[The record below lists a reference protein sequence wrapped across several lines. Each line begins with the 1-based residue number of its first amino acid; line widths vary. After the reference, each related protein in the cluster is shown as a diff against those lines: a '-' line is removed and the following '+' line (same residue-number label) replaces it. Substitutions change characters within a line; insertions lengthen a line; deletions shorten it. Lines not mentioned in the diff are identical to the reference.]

1 MHRQD
6 EKVTTARGRRSL
18 DVTGLPLA
26 VLGALLSCFLAAPL
40 VLLQQN
46 LSGRDIATT
55 LHDPATKAAVLTS
68 LGTASVSTAIIA
80 VLGVPLAYLLARF
93 RFPGRTLVSIL
104 VFLPLVLPP
113 VSAGILLLVLYGPYG
128 TVGQLFSPHGL
139 TFVDS
144 SSGIVLAQVFVAA
157 PFAIVAARSA
167 FEGID
172 REYEEAAASMG
183 ATLFQSFRH
192 VALPMA
198 LPGILAGLV
207 LSWMRALGE
216 FGATVILAYHP
227 YSLPVLNYVNL
238 SSTGL
243 TEALP
248 LALIA
253 LILAAG
259 VLLAL
264 FLLERVDWG
273 TRLTQPR

>member
-1 MHRQD
+1 MIRS
-6 EKVTTARGRRSL
+6 TAGGGRRHL
-18 DVTGLPLA
+18 DITGVPLL
-26 VLGALLSCFLAAPL
+26 VLGLLLFCFLAAPL
-40 VLLQQN
+40 VFLAGN
-46 LSGRDIATT
+46 LSGTDIATT
-55 LHDPATKAAVLTS
+55 LRDPQTREAVMTS
-68 LGTASVSTAIIA
+68 LGTASVTTGIIA

-93 RFPGRTLVSIL
+93 TFPGRTLIS
-104 VFLPLVLPP
+104 VFVYLPLVLPP

-128 TVGQLFSPHGL
+128 TIGQILSPHGL

-144 SSGIVLAQVFVAA
+144 SAGIVLAQVFVAA

-167 FEGID
+167 FESLD
-172 REYEEAAASMG
+172 SEYEEAAASMG
-183 ATLFQSFRH
+183 ASLWQRFWY
-192 VALPMA
+192 VALPLSRRA
-198 LPGILAGLV
+198 ILAGLV

-253 LILAAG
+253 LVLAGG

-264 FLLERVDWG
+264 ILLERVDWG

>member
-1 MHRQD
+1 MRRA
-6 EKVTTARGRRSL
+6 ARNSRRSF
-18 DVTGLPLA
+18 DRSGLPL
-26 VLGALLSCFLAAPL
+26 VLFGGCIFAFLAAPI
-40 VLLQQN
+40 VLLGQN
-46 LSGRDIATT
+46 LSGGDIATT
-55 LHDPATKAAVLTS
+55 LRDPQTESAVLTS
-68 LGTASVSTAIIA
+68 LGTASVSDVLIGL
-80 VLGVPLAYLLARF
+80 LGVPLAYLLARY
-93 RFPGRTLVSIL
+93 RFVGKTVVSVV

-128 TVGQLFSPHGL
+128 TIGQLLTPHGWSL
-139 TFVDS
+139 VDS
-144 SSGIVLAQVFVAA
+144 SSGIVLAQMFVAA

-167 FEGID
+167 FERID
-172 REYEEAAASMG
+172 PEFEEAARSMG
-183 ATLFQSFRH
+183 ATIWQCFRL

-198 LPGILAGLV
+198 RRGIVAGLV

-253 LILAAG
+253 LIIAAT

-264 FLLERVDWG
+264 TFIEGIDWG
-273 TRLTQPR
+273 VRLSRP

>member
-1 MHRQD
+1 VIRSS
-6 EKVTTARGRRSL
+6 AGGRRHL
-18 DVTGLPLA
+18 DISGIPLA
-26 VLGALLSCFLAAPL
+26 VSGLLLFCFLAAPL
-40 VLLQQN
+40 VLLGQN
-46 LSGRDIATT
+46 LSGADIAAT
-55 LHDPATKAAVLTS
+55 LRDPQTRTAVTTS
-68 LGTASVSTAIIA
+68 LGTATVTTLIIA
-80 VLGVPLAYLLARF
+80 ALGIPLAYVLARY
-93 RFPGRTLVSIL
+93 RFPGKTLISVF

-128 TVGQLFSPHGL
+128 TIGQLLSPHGL

-144 SSGIVLAQVFVAA
+144 SAGIVLAQVFVSA

-167 FEGID
+167 FEGIEI
-172 REYEEAAASMG
+172 EYEEAAASMG
-183 ATLFQSFRH
+183 ASVWQSFWH

-198 LPGILAGLV
+198 RRGIIAGLV

-253 LILAAG
+253 LVIAG
-259 VLLAL
+259 VVLVAL
-264 FLLERVDWG
+264 FLLEQVDWG
-273 TRLTQPR
+273 ARLTQPR

>member
-1 MHRQD
+1 VIRAS
-6 EKVTTARGRRSL
+6 TGRRRYL
-18 DVTGLPLA
+18 DVTGIPL
-26 VLGALLSCFLAAPL
+26 VLLGLVLFCFLAAPL
-40 VLLQQN
+40 LLLEQH
-46 LSGRDIATT
+46 LSGADIATT
-55 LHDPATKAAVLTS
+55 LHDPQTRAAVMTS
-68 LGTASVSTAIIA
+68 LGTATVSTLIIA
-80 VLGVPLAYLLARF
+80 ALGVPLAFLLARL
-93 RFPGRTLVSIL
+93 RFPGKTLVTIF

-128 TVGQLFSPHGL
+128 TIGQLLSPSGVS
-139 TFVDS
+139 FVDS
-144 SSGIVLAQVFVAA
+144 SSGIVIAQIFVAA

-172 REYEEAAASMG
+172 PEYEDAAASMG
-183 ATLFQSFRH
+183 ATLWQSFWH
-192 VALPMA
+192 VALPLA
-198 LPGILAGLV
+198 RGGILAGLV

-248 LALIA
+248 LALVA
-253 LILAAG
+253 LVLAAG

-273 TRLTQPR
+273 ARLTQPR

>member
-1 MHRQD
+1 VIRAS
-6 EKVTTARGRRSL
+6 TGGRRYL
-18 DVTGLPLA
+18 DLTGVPLV
-26 VLGALLSCFLAAPL
+26 VLGLLLFCFLAAPL
-40 VLLQQN
+40 VLLEQN
-46 LSGRDIATT
+46 LSGSDIATT
-55 LHDPATKAAVLTS
+55 LRDPQTKAALLTS
-68 LGTASVSTAIIA
+68 LGTASVTTAIVA
-80 VLGVPLAYLLARF
+80 LLGVPLAYLLARF
-93 RFPGRTLVSIL
+93 RFPGKTLISIF

-128 TVGQLFSPHGL
+128 TIGQLFTPRGF

-144 SSGIVLAQVFVAA
+144 SSGIVLAQLFVAA
-157 PFAIVAARSA
+157 PFGIISARSA
-167 FEGID
+167 FESLD
-172 REYEEAAASMG
+172 SEYEEAAATMG
-183 ATLFQSFRH
+183 ATLWQTFWH

-198 LPGILAGLV
+198 RPGILAGLV

-227 YSLPVLNYVNL
+227 YSLPVLNFVNL

-248 LALIA
+248 LALVA
-253 LILAAG
+253 LVIAAG

-273 TRLTQPR
+273 ARLTHPR

>member
-1 MHRQD
+1 MKR
-6 EKVTTARGRRSL
+6 VSTSGRLHL
-18 DVTGLPLA
+18 DLTGAPLA
-26 VLGALLSCFLAAPL
+26 VLGAVLFCFLAAPL
-40 VLLQQN
+40 VLLEQN
-46 LSGRDIATT
+46 ISGRDVATT
-55 LHDPATKAAVLTS
+55 LHDPATEAAVLTS
-68 LGTASVSTAIIA
+68 VVTASVTTAIIA
-80 VLGVPLAYLLARF
+80 VLGVPLAYVLARF
-93 RFPGRTLVSIL
+93 RFPGKTVVSVF

-128 TVGQLFSPHGL
+128 TIGQLLSPRGL
-139 TFVDS
+139 TVVDS
-144 SSGIVLAQVFVAA
+144 SSGIVLAQIFVAA

-167 FEGID
+167 FESLD

-183 ATLFQSFRH
+183 ASLWQSFWH
-192 VALPMA
+192 VALPMS
-198 LPGILAGLV
+198 LRGIAAGLI

-253 LILAAG
+253 LVLAG
-259 VLLAL
+259 VVLLAL

-273 TRLTQPR
+273 ARLTRPR

>member
-1 MHRQD
+1 M
-6 EKVTTARGRRSL
+6 KGASASGRRYL
-18 DVTGLPLA
+18 DLTSVPLA
-26 VLGALLSCFLAAPL
+26 VLGLLLFCFLAAPL
-40 VLLQQN
+40 VLLEQN
-46 LSGRDIATT
+46 LSTRDIATT
-55 LHDPATKAAVLTS
+55 LRDPATKAALLTS
-68 LGTASVSTAIIA
+68 LGTASTTTLITAT
-80 VLGVPLAYLLARF
+80 LGVPLAYLLARF
-93 RFPGRTLVSIL
+93 RFPGRTLISVFI
-104 VFLPLVLPP
+104 FLPLVLPP

-128 TVGQLFSPHGL
+128 TIGQLLSPHGL

-144 SSGIVLAQVFVAA
+144 SSGIVLAQIFVSA
-157 PFAIVAARSA
+157 PFAVVAARSA

-172 REYEEAAASMG
+172 IEYEEAAASMG
-183 ATLFQSFRH
+183 ATLWQSFRY

-198 LPGILAGLV
+198 WRGILAGLV

-253 LILAAG
+253 LVLAGG

-273 TRLTQPR
+273 ARLTQPR

>member
-1 MHRQD
+1 MIRAS
-6 EKVTTARGRRSL
+6 TGGRRHL
-18 DVTGLPLA
+18 DVTGVPLA
-26 VLGALLSCFLAAPL
+26 IPAVLLFCFLAAPL
-40 VLLQQN
+40 ILLEQN
-46 LSGRDIATT
+46 LSGSDIATT
-55 LHDPATKAAVLTS
+55 LRDPQTQAAVLTS
-68 LGTASVSTAIIA
+68 LGTASVTTAVVA
-80 VLGVPLAYLLARF
+80 ALGVPLAYVLARF
-93 RFPGRTLVSIL
+93 RFPGRTLISIF

-128 TVGQLFSPHGL
+128 TIGQLLSPRGL
-139 TFVDS
+139 SFVDS
-144 SSGIVLAQVFVAA
+144 ASGIVLAQIFVAA
-157 PFAIVAARSA
+157 PFGIVAARSA
-167 FEGID
+167 FESLDI
-172 REYEEAAASMG
+172 EYEEAAASMG
-183 ATLFQSFRH
+183 ASLWQTFWH
-192 VALPMA
+192 VALPLA
-198 LPGILAGLV
+198 RRGIVAGLV

-253 LILAAG
+253 LVIAAG

-273 TRLTQPR
+273 ARLTQPR

>member
-1 MHRQD
+1 
-6 EKVTTARGRRSL
+6 
-18 DVTGLPLA
+18 
-26 VLGALLSCFLAAPL
+26 
-40 VLLQQN
+40 VLLEWN
-46 LSGRDIATT
+46 LSPSDVATT
-55 LHDPATKAAVLTS
+55 LRDPQTKAAVVTS
-68 LGTASVSTAIIA
+68 LGTASISTGIIA
-80 VLGVPLAYLLARF
+80 LFGVPLAYILARF
-93 RFPGRTLVSIL
+93 RFPGKTLISIF

-128 TVGQLFSPHGL
+128 AIGQILSPRGF

-144 SSGIVLAQVFVAA
+144 TSGIVLAQVFVSA
-157 PFAIVAARSA
+157 PFGIVAARSA
-167 FEGID
+167 FEGLDI
-172 REYEEAAASMG
+172 EYEEAAASMG
-183 ATLFQSFRH
+183 ASMWQTIWH

-198 LPGILAGLV
+198 RRGILAGLV

-253 LILAAG
+253 LVLSAA
-259 VLLAL
+259 VLLVL
-264 FLLERVDWG
+264 FLLEKVDWG
-273 TRLTQPR
+273 DRLTQPR

>member
-1 MHRQD
+1 MNR
-6 EKVTTARGRRSL
+6 VSTSGRRHFDLSG
-18 DVTGLPLA
+18 VTLVVPGL
-26 VLGALLSCFLAAPL
+26 LLFLFLAAPL
-40 VLLQQN
+40 VLLEQN
-46 LSGRDIATT
+46 LSGADVATT
-55 LHDPATKAAVLTS
+55 LHDPQTKTAVLTS
-68 LGTASVSTAIIA
+68 LGTASVTTAIIA
-80 VLGVPLAYLLARF
+80 VFGVPLAYLLARF
-93 RFPGRTLVSIL
+93 RFPGRTLISVF

-128 TVGQLFSPHGL
+128 TIGQLLAPRGL

-144 SSGIVLAQVFVAA
+144 SSGIVIAQIFVAA
-157 PFAIVAARSA
+157 PFAIVAARTA
-167 FEGID
+167 FEGIES
-172 REYEEAAASMG
+172 EYEEAAASMG
-183 ATLFQSFRH
+183 ASLWQTFRH

-198 LPGILAGLV
+198 RRGILAGLV

-243 TEALP
+243 VEALP

-253 LILAAG
+253 LVLAAG

-264 FLLERVDWG
+264 FLLERADWAV
-273 TRLTQPR
+273 RLTEPR

>member
-1 MHRQD
+1 VIR
-6 EKVTTARGRRSL
+6 ASAGGRRYL
-18 DVTGLPLA
+18 DLSGVPLA
-26 VLGALLSCFLAAPL
+26 VLGVLLFCFLAAPL
-40 VLLQQN
+40 LLLEQN
-46 LSGRDIATT
+46 LSGGDVATT
-55 LHDPATKAAVLTS
+55 FRDPQTKAAVMTS
-68 LGTASVSTAIIA
+68 LGTASVTTLIIA
-80 VLGVPLAYLLARF
+80 FLGVPLAYLLARF
-93 RFPGRTLVSIL
+93 RFPGKTLISIFTL
-104 VFLPLVLPP
+104 LPLVLPP

-128 TVGQLFSPHGL
+128 TLGQLLSPRGL

-144 SSGIVLAQVFVAA
+144 ASGIVLAQIFVAA

-167 FEGID
+167 FEGLEI
-172 REYEEAAASMG
+172 EYEEAAVSMG
-183 ATLFQSFRH
+183 ATLWQSFWH
-192 VALPMA
+192 IALPLA
-198 LPGILAGLV
+198 RRGILAGLI

-253 LILAAG
+253 LVMASA

-264 FLLERVDWG
+264 FLLERFDWG
-273 TRLTQPR
+273 SRLSQPK

>member
-1 MHRQD
+1 VIRAS
-6 EKVTTARGRRSL
+6 TGGRRFL
-18 DVTGLPLA
+18 DITGVPLA
-26 VLGALLSCFLAAPL
+26 VLGLLLFCFLAAPL
-40 VLLQQN
+40 ILLEQN
-46 LSGRDIATT
+46 LSGSDIATT
-55 LHDPATKAAVLTS
+55 LRDPQTKAAVMTS
-68 LGTASVSTAIIA
+68 LGTASVTTAIIA
-80 VLGVPLAYLLARF
+80 LLGVPLAYLLARF
-93 RFPGRTLVSIL
+93 RFPGKTLISVF

-113 VSAGILLLVLYGPYG
+113 VSAGILLLILYGPYG
-128 TVGQLFSPHGL
+128 TIGQLFSPQGF

-144 SSGIVLAQVFVAA
+144 SSGIVIAQVFVSA
-157 PFAIVAARSA
+157 PFGIVAARSA
-167 FEGID
+167 FETLDI
-172 REYEEAAASMG
+172 EYEEAAASMG
-183 ATLFQSFRH
+183 ATLWQSFWH

-198 LPGILAGLV
+198 RGGIVAGLV
-207 LSWMRALGE
+207 LSWMRAIGE

-253 LILAAG
+253 LVISGG

-273 TRLTQPR
+273 ARLTQPR

>member
-1 MHRQD
+1 MIR
-6 EKVTTARGRRSL
+6 ASAGGRRHL
-18 DVTGLPLA
+18 DITGVPFA
-26 VLGALLSCFLAAPL
+26 VLGLALFLFLAAPL
-40 VLLQQN
+40 ILLEQN
-46 LSGRDIATT
+46 LSGADIATT
-55 LHDPATKAAVLTS
+55 LRDPQTAAAVVTS
-68 LGTASVSTAIIA
+68 LGTASVSTGIIA
-80 VLGVPLAYLLARF
+80 ILGVPLGYILARY
-93 RFPGRTLVSIL
+93 RFPGKTLITVF

-113 VSAGILLLVLYGPYG
+113 VSAGILLLILYGPYG
-128 TVGQLFSPHGL
+128 TIGQLLSPHGF

-144 SSGIVLAQVFVAA
+144 SSGIVIAQVFVSA
-157 PFAIVAARSA
+157 PFGIVAARSA
-167 FEGID
+167 FESVD
-172 REYEEAAASMG
+172 VEYEEAAAAMG
-183 ATLFQSFRH
+183 ATVWQSFWH

-198 LPGILAGLV
+198 RGGIIAGLV

-253 LILAAG
+253 LVLSGA

-273 TRLTQPR
+273 ARLTQPR

>member
-1 MHRQD
+1 V
-6 EKVTTARGRRSL
+6 KRRSL
-18 DVTGLPLA
+18 DVTGIPLA
-26 VLGALLSCFLAAPL
+26 ALGLLLFCFLAAPL
-40 VLLQQN
+40 ILLEQN
-46 LSGRDIATT
+46 LSGQDLAATLRD
-55 LHDPATKAAVLTS
+55 PQTKAAVATS
-68 LGTASVSTAIIA
+68 LGTASVSTLIIA
-80 VLGVPLAYLLARF
+80 TLGVPLAYLLARF
-93 RFPGRTLVSIL
+93 RFPGRTLISIF

-128 TVGQLFSPHGL
+128 TIGQLLAPHGL

-144 SSGIVLAQVFVAA
+144 SSGIVLAQIFVAA

-167 FEGID
+167 FEDVD

-183 ATLFQSFRH
+183 ATRWQTFWH
-192 VALPMA
+192 IALPLA
-198 LPGILAGLV
+198 RRGILAGLV

-253 LILAAG
+253 LVMAGG

-264 FLLERVDWG
+264 FLLEQVDWG
-273 TRLTQPR
+273 ARLTRPR